1 MNFWVFPNVE
11 LESTDDLSD
20 NFTKERPLSSFD
32 KSIWY
37 EDFLKTVLVRDR
49 EGRTRFWLADTRFR
63 NTSESDSG
71 TGVSRTSETDSC
83 LEQTLNTR
91 VRSSLVSAV
100 WSRKFS
106 CARIPCSKCPW
117 RIPFGLQTATDPVY
131 EGFCNLNFGSKY
143 DKYSKNKIINIRSHV
158 KISFFISRS
167 HVPK

>member
-20 NFTKERPLSSFD
+20 NFTNERPLSSFD
-32 KSIWY
+32 KSTWY
-37 EDFLKTVLVRDR
+37 EDFVKTVLVRDR
-49 EGRTRFWLADTRFR
+49 EGRTQFWLADTRFR
-63 NTSESDSG
+63 N
-71 TGVSRTSETDSC
+71 TSETDSC

-131 EGFCNLNFGSKY
+131 HIPYMTDFR
-143 DKYSKNKIINIRSHV
+143 IW
-158 KISFFISRS
+158 ISALSTISIQRTRCWT
-167 HVPK
+167 

>member
-1 MNFWVFPNVE
+1 MILDELLSFPDVV
-11 LESTDDLSD
+11 LESTDDLSN
-20 NFTKERPLSSFD
+20 NFINERLLSIVD
-32 KSIWY
+32 KSVWY
-37 EDFLKTVLVRDR
+37 EGFAQTDLVRAR
-49 EGRTRFWLADTRFR
+49 EGRTRFWLANTRFR

-71 TGVSRTSETDSC
+71 TGVSRTSDTDSC

-131 EGFCNLNFGSKY
+131 HIPYMKDFR
-143 DKYSKNKIINIRSHV
+143 IW
-158 KISFFISRS
+158 ISALSTISIQRTRCWT
-167 HVPK
+167 